1 MTKKTV
7 VFALS
12 VLVIGCFVLFANNG
26 SKPSQDSTLPVHN
39 DSEAASSAPSFEA
52 INATYGDYSASLEEM
67 RKNADVILIGKPVSV
82 FEQRE
87 YGVISNVE
95 VKETLKGQSF
105 EKIRLYQ
112 IGRVDEEVKSVG
124 DVLEF
129 GQTYVLFLGKQE
141 DGEPDTYYV
150 KAGWQGAFLQHA
162 DGSLSNKDST
172 MSEELTAL
180 QRANSGKKAK
190 DALIDFVS
198 EGQP

>member
-7 VFALS
+7 VIALS

-26 SKPSQDSTLPVHN
+26 LKPWQNPVLPVHN
-39 DSEAASSAPSFEA
+39 DSATASSAPSFQA
-52 INATYGDYSASLEEM
+52 IDATYGDYSDSLEEM

-95 VKETLKGQSF
+95 VEETLKGQSF

-112 IGRVDEEVKSVG
+112 IGRVDEEMKSVG

-150 KAGWQGAFLQHA
+150 KAGWQGAFLQHS
-162 DGSLSNKDST
+162 DGTLSNKDST
-172 MSEELTAL
+172 MSKELTAL
-180 QRANSGKKAK
+180 QRAKSGKKAV

-198 EGQP
+198 EGRP